1 MTPHHR
7 LAASASP
14 RIVIFIIP
22 SRTALSRALAARG
35 GFARARQTRA
45 PARPIPARAV
55 RAPIGRH
62 RTLALVE
69 SSARDDMSTLRARRA
84 ATPEVVDDAETTK
97 SRATRARGPFRLPKA
112 DEDDDGKKCSAW
124 FCAVCDVDDAPEWM
138 VWNPYVRSGY
148 RVGARWLGATRSI
161 FMLHNETVNI
171 WSHLL
176 GVLMFAALIVQT
188 FRTAHSGVG
197 LAAPPAHWVTGADVA
212 RVERIQYATRW
223 RQEIRR
229 DRDDLRAIDVALHER
244 LQNGSAARDILRGVR
259 DDLLDVTHELAEHL
273 ESGEEVFKV
282 EKRRKVLKRSLKGA
296 QKVLEAMDRAGGK
309 DYEEISVQTEALR
322 KKLSQLKKHIKFVPD
337 DPEPARPVT
346 RWPMYIFLTGAVV
359 CLFFSTMCHTYC
371 CVGEIDAERMWR
383 FDYLGIAVLIVASFY
398 PMLHY
403 SYYCLPGWRDMYLTG
418 ITVFGCLT
426 VVPTFM
432 RAFQKKEYAPL
443 RASLFVA
450 LGCLGLFPIFQQV
463 FFVWHIVPTPMMEAF
478 YFEMAMGFGYV
489 FGAFLYAKMIPE
501 RWSPGSFDF
510 FGCSHNIFHFLIV
523 LSTYFHYRA
532 SIIYLTWRDNYTC
545 DADHELLLEWYHLG
559 HHFRYPT
566 D

>member
-1 MTPHHR
+1 
-7 LAASASP
+7 
-14 RIVIFIIP
+14 
-22 SRTALSRALAARG
+22 
-35 GFARARQTRA
+35 
-45 PARPIPARAV
+45 
-55 RAPIGRH
+55 
-62 RTLALVE
+62 
-69 SSARDDMSTLRARRA
+69 
-84 ATPEVVDDAETTK
+84 
-97 SRATRARGPFRLPKA
+97 
-112 DEDDDGKKCSAW
+112 
-124 FCAVCDVDDAPEWM
+124 DAPEWM

-188 FRTAHSGVG
+188 FRTAHSG
-197 LAAPPAHWVTGADVA
+197 
-212 RVERIQYATRW
+212 
-223 RQEIRR
+223 
-229 DRDDLRAIDVALHER
+229 
-244 LQNGSAARDILRGVR
+244 
-259 DDLLDVTHELAEHL
+259 
-273 ESGEEVFKV
+273 
-282 EKRRKVLKRSLKGA
+282 
-296 QKVLEAMDRAGGK
+296 
-309 DYEEISVQTEALR
+309 
-322 KKLSQLKKHIKFVPD
+322 FVPD

-545 DADHELLLEWYHLG
+545 
-559 HHFRYPT
+559 
-566 D
+566 